1 MSPSSSTI
9 ISDNIKF
16 IGEVADVFYLWIE
29 DPKKRDDAM
38 KMLNDF
44 DTMTD
49 KKFWLTEDEELF
61 IDQLDHL
68 LETQS

>member
-1 MSPSSSTI
+1 MSPTSSTI

-29 DPKKRDDAM
+29 DPKRRDQAM

>member
-1 MSPSSSTI
+1 MSPSSTTI
-9 ISDNIKF
+9 ISDNVRF
-16 IGEVADVFYLWIE
+16 IGEVADVFFLWIE
-29 DPKKRDDAM
+29 DPKKRDDAQR
-38 KMLNDF
+38 MLNDF

>member
-1 MSPSSSTI
+1 MSPSTTI

-16 IGEVADVFYLWIE
+16 IGEVADVFFLWIE

>member
-1 MSPSSSTI
+1 MSPTSSTI
-9 ISDNIKF
+9 ISDNMQF

-29 DPKKRDDAM
+29 DPKRRDQAM

-61 IDQLDHL
+61 IEQLDHL

>member
-1 MSPSSSTI
+1 MSPTSSTI

-16 IGEVADVFYLWIE
+16 IGEVADVFFLWIE

>member
-9 ISDNIKF
+9 ISDNIQF
-16 IGEVADVFYLWIE
+16 IGEVADVFYLWID
-29 DPKKRDDAM
+29 DPKRRDQAM

-61 IDQLDHL
+61 INQLDHL

>member
-16 IGEVADVFYLWIE
+16 IGEVADVFFLWIE

-49 KKFWLTEDEELF
+49 NKFWLTEDEELF

>member
-1 MSPSSSTI
+1 MSPSSTTI
-9 ISDNIKF
+9 ISDNVRF
-16 IGEVADVFYLWIE
+16 IGEVADVFFLWIE

-68 LETQS
+68 LETQA

>member
-9 ISDNIKF
+9 ISDNIQF

-29 DPKKRDDAM
+29 DPKRRDQAM

-61 IDQLDHL
+61 IEQLDHL

>member
-9 ISDNIKF
+9 ISDNIQF
-16 IGEVADVFYLWIE
+16 IGEVADVFYLWID
-29 DPKKRDDAM
+29 DPKRRDQAM

>member
-1 MSPSSSTI
+1 MSPTSSTI
-9 ISDNIKF
+9 ISDNIQF
-16 IGEVADVFYLWIE
+16 INEVADVFYLWID
-29 DPKKRDDAM
+29 DPKRRDQAM

>member
-1 MSPSSSTI
+1 MSPTSSTI
-9 ISDNIKF
+9 ISDNIQF
-16 IGEVADVFYLWIE
+16 INEVADVFYLWIE
-29 DPKKRDDAM
+29 DPKRRDQAM

>member
-16 IGEVADVFYLWIE
+16 IGEVADVFFLWIE

-61 IDQLDHL
+61 IEQLDHL
-68 LETQS
+68 LETQA

>member
-1 MSPSSSTI
+1 MSPSTTI

-16 IGEVADVFYLWIE
+16 IGEVADVFFLWIE

-49 KKFWLTEDEELF
+49 KRYWLTEDEELF

>member
-1 MSPSSSTI
+1 MSPTSSTI
-9 ISDNIKF
+9 ISDNIQF

-29 DPKKRDDAM
+29 DPKRRDQAM

>member
-1 MSPSSSTI
+1 MSPSTTI

>member
-9 ISDNIKF
+9 ISDNIQF
-16 IGEVADVFYLWIE
+16 IGEVADVFFLWIE

-38 KMLNDF
+38 KMLNEF
-44 DTMTD
+44 DTMTFN
-49 KKFWLTEDEELF
+49 KFWLTEDEELF
-61 IDQLDHL
+61 INQLDHL

>member
-1 MSPSSSTI
+1 MSPTSSTI

-16 IGEVADVFYLWIE
+16 IGEVADVFFLWIE

-38 KMLNDF
+38 KMLNEF
-44 DTMTD
+44 DTMTFN
-49 KKFWLTEDEELF
+49 KFWLTEDEELF
-61 IDQLDHL
+61 INQLDHL

>member
-9 ISDNIKF
+9 ISDNIQF
-16 IGEVADVFYLWIE
+16 INEVADVFYLWIE
-29 DPKKRDDAM
+29 DPKRRDQAM

>member
-9 ISDNIKF
+9 ISDNMQF
-16 IGEVADVFYLWIE
+16 IGEVADVFFLWIE

-38 KMLNDF
+38 KMLNEF
-44 DTMTD
+44 DTMTFN
-49 KKFWLTEDEELF
+49 KFWLTEDEELF
-61 IDQLDHL
+61 INQLDHL

>member
-1 MSPSSSTI
+1 MSPSSTTI

-16 IGEVADVFYLWIE
+16 INEVADVFYLWIE
-29 DPKKRDDAM
+29 DPKRRDQAM

-44 DTMTD
+44 DGMTHNQ
-49 KKFWLTEDEELF
+49 FYLTEDEHLF
-61 IDQLDHL
+61 INQLEHL

>member
-1 MSPSSSTI
+1 MSPSSTTI
-9 ISDNIKF
+9 ISDNVRF
-16 IGEVADVFYLWIE
+16 ITEVADVFYLWIE

-49 KKFWLTEDEELF
+49 KRYWLTEDEELF

>member
-1 MSPSSSTI
+1 MSPSSTTI
-9 ISDNIKF
+9 ISDNVRF
-16 IGEVADVFYLWIE
+16 IGEVADVFFLWIE

-49 KKFWLTEDEELF
+49 KRYWLTEDEELF

>member
-1 MSPSSSTI
+1 MSPSSTTI
-9 ISDNIKF
+9 ISDNVRF
-16 IGEVADVFYLWIE
+16 IGEVADVFFLWIE

-38 KMLNDF
+38 RMLNDF

>member
-1 MSPSSSTI
+1 MSPSSTTI
-9 ISDNIKF
+9 ISDNVRF
-16 IGEVADVFYLWIE
+16 IGEVADVFFLWIE

>member
-38 KMLNDF
+38 KMLNEF

>member
-9 ISDNIKF
+9 ISDNIQF
-16 IGEVADVFYLWIE
+16 INEVADVFYLWIE
-29 DPKKRDDAM
+29 DPKRRDQAM
-38 KMLNDF
+38 KMLNEF

-49 KKFWLTEDEELF
+49 NKFWLTEDEELF
-61 IDQLDHL
+61 IEQLDHL

>member
-1 MSPSSSTI
+1 MSPSTTI

-38 KMLNDF
+38 KMLNEF

>member
-29 DPKKRDDAM
+29 DPKRRDQAM
-38 KMLNDF
+38 KMLNEF

-49 KKFWLTEDEELF
+49 NKFWLTEDEELF

>member
-1 MSPSSSTI
+1 MSPTSSTI

-29 DPKKRDDAM
+29 DPKRRDQAM

-44 DTMTD
+44 DAMTD

>member
-9 ISDNIKF
+9 ISDNIQF

-29 DPKKRDDAM
+29 DPKRRDQAM

>member
-9 ISDNIKF
+9 ISDNIQF

-29 DPKKRDDAM
+29 DPKRRDQAM
-38 KMLNDF
+38 KMLNEF

-49 KKFWLTEDEELF
+49 NKFWLTEDEELF
-61 IDQLDHL
+61 IEQLDHL

>member
-9 ISDNIKF
+9 ISDNIQF
-16 IGEVADVFYLWIE
+16 INEVADVFYLWIE
-29 DPKKRDDAM
+29 DPKRRDQAM

-61 IDQLDHL
+61 IEQLDHL

>member
-1 MSPSSSTI
+1 MSPTSSTI
-9 ISDNIKF
+9 ISDNMQF

-29 DPKKRDDAM
+29 DPKRRDQAM